1 MCLKLVLS
9 KTTNSWI
16 SSIPP
21 LLATAFL
28 ILNFFMMMEA
38 VAYPDGIHETPEIK
52 MMQECR
58 NLAAVFLD
66 KEEILS
72 S

>member
-1 MCLKLVLS
+1 
-9 KTTNSWI
+9 
-16 SSIPP
+16 
-21 LLATAFL
+21 
-28 ILNFFMMMEA
+28 MMMEA